1 MRGEKTKNHTSNKN
15 VSASVKNS
23 GRTKIIIIIITQC
36 LLILMYQ
43 TTWFRA
49 SRSALMQ
56 MLSVST
62 QRLTTFLEKEII
74 HLLISVFIY
83 FELAALAVFLIL
95 IILLL
100 ILTQIILTVSEVT
113 QVQATLWTRQK
124 RRSQHQTHD
133 YTNPP
138 GCRWPSMVTH

>member
-1 MRGEKTKNHTSNKN
+1 
-15 VSASVKNS
+15 
-23 GRTKIIIIIITQC
+23 
-36 LLILMYQ
+36 
-43 TTWFRA
+43 
-49 SRSALMQ
+49 MQ

-100 ILTQIILTVSEVT
+100 ILIQIILTVSEVT
-113 QVQATLWTRQK
+113 
-124 RRSQHQTHD
+124 
-133 YTNPP
+133 
-138 GCRWPSMVTH
+138 